1 MANESNLKPIR
12 SKERARELGSKG
24 GQAYAKNVR
33 KRKALKEQMEM
44 LLSLPL
50 TDDRAKVQFA
60 NMGIDADDM
69 DNQMAMVV
77 KTYLQAMK
85 GNINAVNV
93 IREIIGERVME
104 VNVNSNIDDKVKELD
119 RLLDSVADDGQ
130 KAN

>member
-1 MANESNLKPIR
+1 MANEKNLVPQAHKLTVEQQ
-12 SKERARELGSKG
+12 SMGGKKSAERK
-24 GQAYAKNVR
+24 R

-50 TDDRAKVQFA
+50 TDDKAKAQFER
-60 NMGIDADDM
+60 MGIDSYDM

-104 VNVNSNIDDKVKELD
+104 VNVNNNIDDKVKEL
-119 RLLDSVADDGQ
+119 Q
-130 KAN
+130 KELEKY

>member
-1 MANESNLKPIR
+1 MANEKNLVPQAHKLTVEQQ
-12 SKERARELGSKG
+12 SMGGKKSAERK
-24 GQAYAKNVR
+24 R

-50 TDDRAKVQFA
+50 TDDKAKAQFER
-60 NMGIDADDM
+60 MGIDSDDM

-104 VNVNSNIDDKVKELD
+104 VNVNNNIDDKVKELD
-119 RLLDSVADDGQ
+119 RLLDSVADNGQ
-130 KAN
+130 ETN

>member
-1 MANESNLKPIR
+1 MVNKSNLKPL
-12 SKERARELGSKG
+12 STEKAREIGKKG
-24 GQAYAKNVR
+24 GKKSVESKR

-50 TDDRAKVQFA
+50 TDDKAKAQFER
-60 NMGIDADDM
+60 MGIDSDDM

-104 VNVNSNIDDKVKELD
+104 VNVNNNIDDKVKELD
-119 RLLDSVADDGQ
+119 KLLDSVADNGQ
-130 KAN
+130 ETN

>member
-1 MANESNLKPIR
+1 MANEKNLVPQAHKLTVEQQ
-12 SKERARELGSKG
+12 SMGGKKSAERK
-24 GQAYAKNVR
+24 R

-50 TDDRAKVQFA
+50 TDDKAKAQFKR
-60 NMGIDADDM
+60 MGIDSDDM

-104 VNVNSNIDDKVKELD
+104 VNVNNNIDDKVKEL
-119 RLLDSVADDGQ
+119 Q
-130 KAN
+130 KELEKY

>member
-1 MANESNLKPIR
+1 
-12 SKERARELGSKG
+12 
-24 GQAYAKNVR
+24 
-33 KRKALKEQMEM
+33 M

-50 TDDRAKVQFA
+50 TDDKAKAQFER
-60 NMGIDADDM
+60 MGIDSDDM

-104 VNVNSNIDDKVKELD
+104 VNVNNNIDDKVKEL
-119 RLLDSVADDGQ
+119 Q
-130 KAN
+130 KELEKY